1 MKKLFVIL
9 MALGLASCNQVE
21 QITPGVL
28 VKEVCCPEI
37 YYAEILHAEKHSVG
51 DTIRIQFNQ
60 MPRHEKSYPSTARY
74 GYTTVVIVKK

>member
-9 MALGLASCNQVE
+9 SLVGLASCAKEEIVD
-21 QITPGVL
+21 PGVL

-37 YYAEILHAEKHSVG
+37 YYAYLLHPEKHSVG
-51 DTIRIQFNQ
+51 DTVRIQYND
-60 MPRHEKSYPSTARY
+60 MPRHQKSYPSTARY